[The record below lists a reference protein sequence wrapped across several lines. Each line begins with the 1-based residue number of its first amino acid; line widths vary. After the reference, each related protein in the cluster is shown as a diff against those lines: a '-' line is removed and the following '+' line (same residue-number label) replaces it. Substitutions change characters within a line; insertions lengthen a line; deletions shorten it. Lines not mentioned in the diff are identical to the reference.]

1 MAKTDF
7 RAYALGANIPA
18 RIGTKGPILASKLPR
33 LKRINQM
40 LDESRGPEYMDAQA
54 LNAHRKDYLEKL
66 KMEEEKLKNKIKAA
80 ENSLNQAH

>member
-7 RAYALGANIPA
+7 RACALGANIPFFA
-18 RIGTKGPILASKLPR
+18 RIGTKSPILASKLPR

-54 LNAHRKDYLEKL
+54 LNAHRKDYL
-66 KMEEEKLKNKIKAA
+66 
-80 ENSLNQAH
+80 

>member
-1 MAKTDF
+1 
-7 RAYALGANIPA
+7 
-18 RIGTKGPILASKLPR
+18 
-33 LKRINQM
+33 M

-66 KMEEEKLKNKIKAA
+66 KVEEEKLKKKIKGA